1 MTPVLLALVDMQLIG
16 VSVSPWG
23 FMFFWSLRTLPR
35 LVHFIVCS
43 MLSFFVM
50 LIYVSYQR
58 LSCHAT
64 ITPIIT
70 SLPHYIIVSSPHV
83 FFCFFYRSSQ
93 HCTSRFYRC
102 VPFVEFVAFV
112 PFASFFAF
120 VTFFTSLRLLCLLCV
135 LMRYLLYFSHSS
147 LRVVCPSL
155 RSLRSLRSFRSFRSF
170 CSLHSLLLMSLR
182 SSLSLV

>member
-23 FMFFWSLRTLPR
+23 FMFFLVVAHVTTFGTLYC
-35 LVHFIVCS
+35 LFDVEFFCNVDLCQ
-43 MLSFFVM
+43 LSTII
-50 LIYVSYQR
+50 LPCNY
-58 LSCHAT
+58 HAHHHL
-64 ITPIIT
+64 IT
-70 SLPHYIIVSSPHV
+70 SLHHRFITSC

-155 RSLRSLRSFRSFRSF
+155 RSLRSLCLLRSLRSLRSV
-170 CSLHSLLLMSLR
+170 LLMSLR

>member
-1 MTPVLLALVDMQLIG
+1 MFRFMTPVLLALVDMQLIG

-83 FFCFFYRSSQ
+83 FFAFFIVVLSIA
-93 HCTSRFYRC
+93 HLGFI
-102 VPFVEFVAFV
+102 VAFR
-112 PFASFFAF
+112 
-120 VTFFTSLRLLCLLCV
+120 SL
-135 LMRYLLYFSHSS
+135 SS
-147 LRVVCPSL
+147 LRSFRSLRFLPSL
-155 RSLRSLRSFRSFRSF
+155 RSLRR
-170 CSLHSLLLMSLR
+170 C
-182 SSLSLV
+182 VCYVCCAY